1 MDNMRSYKIINLDML
16 EICTCYEKGSMTFS
30 WSLEKNYIWL
40 YKLGMHQLLDF
51 KMKEKNQ

>member
-51 KMKEKNQ
+51 KMKEKSQ